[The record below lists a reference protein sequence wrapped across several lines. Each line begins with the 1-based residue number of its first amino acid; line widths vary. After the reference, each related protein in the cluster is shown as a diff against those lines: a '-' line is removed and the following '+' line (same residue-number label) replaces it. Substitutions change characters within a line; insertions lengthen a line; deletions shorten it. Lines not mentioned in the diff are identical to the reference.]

1 LRQLWVLGGDSVENF
16 TPLSALAGGALIG
29 LGAAVLLLGAGRIAG
44 ISGILG
50 GMLQWSGG
58 DRLWRAAFVVGLI
71 VGAGAY
77 ALAAPDQFVVHF
89 DATAGTVAAAGL
101 IVGYGTRLGH
111 GCTSGH
117 GVCGIARLS
126 PRGLAATAL
135 FMAAA
140 MLTVYVTRHVLVEP

>member
-1 LRQLWVLGGDSVENF
+1 MENF

-29 LGAAVLLLGAGRIAG
+29 LGAAVLLLAAGRIAG
-44 ISGILG
+44 ISGIMG
-50 GMLQWSGG
+50 GMLQWSAG

-71 VGAGAY
+71 VGAAAY

-126 PRGLAATAL
+126 PRGLAATVL
-135 FMAAA
+135 FMATA